1 MAHSRRP
8 SRQAV
13 DATGAEPGDRVLVT
27 GALGSVGRSA
37 VQYLRE
43 LGVAVGGAVLP
54 SQLGEAKA
62 LGLEAVALS
71 EGSNQREF
79 DHAVETVGGPVAAL
93 AIASVKEGGS
103 VAGSAGFPED
113 ANGDGRVKVINV
125 LSGDDA
131 AMLQKIADA
140 AGRGE
145 LRLPIA
151 QTVPLDQLAQA
162 YDLLATRPDGKVI
175 IQH

>member
-1 MAHSRRP
+1 
-8 SRQAV
+8 
-13 DATGAEPGDRVLVT
+13 
-27 GALGSVGRSA
+27 
-37 VQYLRE
+37 
-43 LGVAVGGAVLP
+43 VLP
-54 SQLGEAKA
+54 AQLAEAKA
-62 LGLEAVALS
+62 LRLEAIALS

-93 AIASVKEGGS
+93 AIASVKDGGS
-103 VAGSAGFPED
+103 VAGTAGFPEG
-113 ANGDGRVKVINV
+113 ANGEGRVTITNV
-125 LSGDDA
+125 MSGDNA

-145 LRLPIA
+145 LRLQIA
-151 QTVPLDQLAQA
+151 QAFQLEQLAQA